1 MVHICKSCIEID
13 AVQREIEKLSVGKKV
28 CDYCN
33 STNLVAPKDSI
44 FSFIENNFFESLV
57 HIDECSAHERAS
69 FWGGSDDLYV
79 KEIWEIINDLELNNE
94 LLEEDLTKYLTQGL
108 SIHDNLFTLDDGT
121 LENNSYQDK
130 WLNFIYSISYGK
142 RFFNIEVSQFL
153 DDLFSVLHK
162 ENHINEAICT
172 VLDPEVSLYRARIAN
187 TKLERENIIS
197 DPSRQ
202 LGAVP
207 AYLASD
213 QRMTPSGIS
222 AFYASSD
229 RDTCFSEVRAIT
241 GDLVISG
248 EFTVNRPLKFLDL
261 RKLEEISKNKYHPFE
276 PNYAKNSH
284 KSAFLKQLMFLLSKP
299 ASKRQNSSYLETQV
313 IFEYLRVNFGD
324 DISGLVFSSVQ
335 TGLEGLNVVLFPEQS
350 SVSLYTYHEG
360 QSMAFSESHYPELG
374 FYAYSKSSTSETQ
387 IKDHKSDLSF
397 VSNSLE
403 LHYIEAVKTVAKR
416 QDIFINHGEL

>member
-1 MVHICKSCIEID
+1 M
-13 AVQREIEKLSVGKKV
+13 
-28 CDYCN
+28 
-33 STNLVAPKDSI
+33 
-44 FSFIENNFFESLV
+44 
-57 HIDECSAHERAS
+57 
-69 FWGGSDDLYV
+69 
-79 KEIWEIINDLELNNE
+79 
-94 LLEEDLTKYLTQGL
+94 
-108 SIHDNLFTLDDGT
+108 
-121 LENNSYQDK
+121 
-130 WLNFIYSISYGK
+130 
-142 RFFNIEVSQFL
+142 
-153 DDLFSVLHK
+153 
-162 ENHINEAICT
+162 
-172 VLDPEVSLYRARIAN
+172 
-187 TKLERENIIS
+187 
-197 DPSRQ
+197 
-202 LGAVP
+202 
-207 AYLASD
+207 
-213 QRMTPSGIS
+213 
-222 AFYASSD
+222 
-229 RDTCFSEVRAIT
+229 
-241 GDLVISG
+241 VISG

-335 TGLEGLNVVLFPEQS
+335 TGLEGLNVVLFPEKS